1 MKKVLA
7 LLLVCAMV
15 LGMAACG
22 NTAAPAEPTEPAAE
36 TEPQEK
42 VYEIAY
48 LTPSMDISF
57 WRFMSTGI
65 ANEAEKLGNVNVTT
79 YDSKSSAD
87 IQYTNAQD
95 VIARG
100 VDGIVLTPTD
110 SASAVAVLSLAEE
123 AGIPVAISD
132 IGADTENYVTF
143 VKTNN
148 YDGAKEG
155 GAYLATL
162 LAEGD
167 KVAQINGPLARQ
179 NQQDRKNGFEEG
191 VMAAN
196 VDLVDFRQMELENRD
211 EGESYTQDY
220 LTAYPDL
227 KAIFCT
233 SGEAAMGVLTAC
245 QNAGRDDVL
254 ILGFD
259 MNEELLEAIRS
270 GAITGAC
277 AQQPL
282 LMGAKALDGVV
293 DFLEGKTV
301 EKVQEINTL
310 LITKDNLA
318 ETEDL
323 MRETAMVA
331 E

>member
-132 IGADTENYVTF
+132 IGA
-143 VKTNN
+143 
-148 YDGAKEG
+148 DGAKEG